1 MADCSTDAPYSA
13 CAEADAAMQLR
24 TSWTDEVAVL
34 SVGGVVDVLT
44 APLLAEAI
52 DEVLLRKPAGIVVDM
67 SAVEFLASAGMMV
80 LVSVRSRLEIGQG
93 LVVVADGPA
102 TSRPMKLIGIDSI
115 IGMHRT
121 LDDALLD
128 VAPAP
133 ADD

>member
-1 MADCSTDAPYSA
+1 MADCSTDASYSS

-34 SVGGVVDVLT
+34 SVRGVVDVLT
-44 APLLAEAI
+44 APLLAEAV

-128 VAPAP
+128 VAPTP